1 MSKVIKNIPF
11 EIDITQLK
19 KDLMIK
25 NQVDVQKLLQMV
37 KEAEGLANPRAMYR
51 EVYITEK
58 SEDYLVIDDL
68 QLNSKILRK
77 NIAEVDRV
85 FIYVITVGKEIESW
99 AKKAQ
104 GILESFWAEEIQ
116 KVILNSAVNYV
127 YEKLDRLIGSEI
139 VSEMNPGSLV
149 DWPIEEQVKVFSL
162 LGDVEGEI
170 GLKLTDSFLM
180 LPAKSISGIKF
191 STESKVKN
199 CQLCQRDNCHGRRA
213 SFDQKL
219 MDEIN
224 SSY

>member
-11 EIDITQLK
+11 EIDVTQLK

-25 NQVDVQKLLQMV
+25 NQLDVQKLLQMV
-37 KEAEGLANPRAMYR
+37 KEAEGLANPLAMYR

-58 SEDYLVIDDL
+58 NDDYIVIDNL
-68 QLNSKILRK
+68 KLNSKILRK
-77 NIAEVDRV
+77 NIGEVNRV
-85 FIYVITVGKEIESW
+85 FIYVITVGKEIENW
-99 AKKAQ
+99 AQKKK
-104 GILESFWAEEIQ
+104 GILESFWADEIQ

-127 YEKLDRLIGSEI
+127 YNKLDRLVGSEI

-191 STESKVKN
+191 PTESKFKN
-199 CQLCQRDNCHGRRA
+199 CQLCQRDNCPGRRA

-219 MDEIN
+219 LDAIN

>member
-99 AKKAQ
+99 AKKEQ

-191 STESKVKN
+191 STESKFKN
-199 CQLCQRDNCHGRRA
+199 CQLCQRDNCPGRRA